1 MSTPEAKKPESAGLL
16 VDLGPLILF
25 LGAYWFKGIIF
36 ATIVFMAATAVALI
50 WSRIKTG
57 KVSPLLFFSGI
68 MVLVFG
74 TATVIWQDATFIK
87 MKPTIYYL
95 LVAGILFYGVF
106 SGRPTLKAVIGS
118 AYPELRDSGWQLLTR
133 NFGWF
138 FIAMAIANELV
149 WRHSTTGFW
158 LGYKLWGAMPA
169 TFLFGLA
176 NVPMIL
182 RHSDNAEEPP
192 VT

>member
-1 MSTPEAKKPESAGLL
+1 MSETEAKKPESAGLL
-16 VDLGPLILF
+16 VDLGPLMLF
-25 LGAYWFKGIIF
+25 LAAYWWKGIIF
-36 ATIVFMAATAVALI
+36 ATVVFMVGTAAALI

-57 KVSPLLFFSGI
+57 RVSTLLFFSGI
-68 MVLVFG
+68 MVLIFG
-74 TATVIWQDATFIK
+74 TATVILHDETFIK

-95 LVAGILFYGVF
+95 LVAGILFYGTITK
-106 SGRPTLKAVIGS
+106 RPTLKAVMGS
-118 AYPELRDSGWQLLTR
+118 AYPELRESGWHILTR

-182 RHSDNAEEPP
+182 RHSDKAPEDKA
-192 VT
+192 